1 MGEQEVRNMAMKLL
15 AQREHS
21 RYELQS
27 KLRVRKYD
35 DEIIEQ
41 VLHELIQDNLQSD
54 TRFAQSYTQMKIRHG
69 FGPVRIR
76 QELRDRGIDNELIEQ
91 CLAIDLD
98 EWVCAVNEVRC
109 KKFGVDLPQDFVG
122 RARQMRF
129 LQYRGFTTEQIK
141 QGIKYADE
149 NI

>member
-1 MGEQEVRNMAMKLL
+1 MSEQEVRNTAMKLL

-35 DEIIEQ
+35 DDIIEQ
-41 VLHELIQDNLQSD
+41 VLDKLKQANLQSD
-54 TRFAQSYTQMKIRHG
+54 TRFSEAYTHMKMCRG

-76 QELRDRGIDNELIEQ
+76 QELHDRGIDNELIEQ

-98 EWVCAVNEVRC
+98 EWVRAVNEVRC
-109 KKFGVDLPQDFVG
+109 KKFGVEVPQDFVE
-122 RARQMRF
+122 RAKQMRF

-141 QGIKYADE
+141 SLFK
-149 NI
+149 